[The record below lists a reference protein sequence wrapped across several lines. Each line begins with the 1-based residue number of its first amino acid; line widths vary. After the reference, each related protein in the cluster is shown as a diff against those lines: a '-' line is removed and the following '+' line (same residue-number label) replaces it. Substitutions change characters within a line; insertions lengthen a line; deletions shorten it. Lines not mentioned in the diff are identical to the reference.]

1 MPAMP
6 RPSSRSGSSAPL
18 SQPAAGSARF
28 VTFEGPE
35 GSGKT
40 TQVQLLADHLRALGL
55 TVVSVREPGGTLIG
69 EEIRHTLQHSQD
81 NRAMTP
87 EAELLLI
94 NASRAQLVREIIRPA
109 LDAGHWVLSDRFF
122 DSTTVYQGFGRLL
135 DPAHVQTVIDI
146 AVGSTRP
153 ARTFLLM
160 IPPALSRQRLQQ
172 RRQIAAPVRDRME
185 EADAAFFER
194 VERGYRALAAC
205 EPGRVRLIDAAADV
219 SLVEAA
225 IWNEVQPL
233 LNR

>member
-6 RPSSRSGSSAPL
+6 RPSSRSRSSAPL
-18 SQPAAGSARF
+18 SQPARGSARF

-40 TQVQLLADHLRALGL
+40 TQVQRLAARLRALGL
-55 TVVSVREPGGTLIG
+55 TVVTVREPGGTLIG

-94 NASRAQLVREIIRPA
+94 NASRAQLVREIVRPA
-109 LDAGHWVLSDRFF
+109 LEAGHWVLSDRFF
-122 DSTTVYQGFGRLL
+122 DSTTVYQGFGRQL
-135 DPAHVQTVIDI
+135 DPGHVQTVIDI
-146 AVGSTRP
+146 AVGPTRP

-160 IPPALSRQRLQQ
+160 IPLALSRQRLQQ

-185 EADAAFFER
+185 EADAAFFDR

-205 EPGRVRLIDAAADV
+205 EPERVRLIDAAADV
-219 SLVEAA
+219 SVVETA

>member
-1 MPAMP
+1 MP

-94 NASRAQLVREIIRPA
+94 NASRAQLVR
-109 LDAGHWVLSDRFF
+109 
-122 DSTTVYQGFGRLL
+122 
-135 DPAHVQTVIDI
+135 
-146 AVGSTRP
+146 
-153 ARTFLLM
+153 
-160 IPPALSRQRLQQ
+160 
-172 RRQIAAPVRDRME
+172 
-185 EADAAFFER
+185 
-194 VERGYRALAAC
+194 
-205 EPGRVRLIDAAADV
+205 
-219 SLVEAA
+219 
-225 IWNEVQPL
+225 
-233 LNR
+233 